1 MFDYIRK
8 ALSPAAPPA
17 LEDALW
23 ARVCAGMPWLGG
35 LSDAQL
41 ARLREQSAGFIASK
55 EWHGAAELTLTDDMV
70 LSIAIQACLP
80 VLHLSPD
87 LYGDFVGV
95 VVYPEGFLIP
105 KVEVDE
111 DGVEHH
117 YIDEAVGEA
126 WPGGPIILSWSDA
139 ASPDRATGFNV
150 VIHEFA
156 HKLDM
161 SDGIDD
167 GIPVFDARFH
177 KHLKRSEFERVMLLA
192 YDTFCD
198 AVDALPED
206 WDEPTVWGLDPYAA
220 THPAEFF
227 AVSVEAMFIA
237 PEHLLENHPAW
248 FDMLSAYLGY
258 RLTDQAIA

>member
-1 MFDYIRK
+1 
-8 ALSPAAPPA
+8 
-17 LEDALW
+17 
-23 ARVCAGMPWLGG
+23 MPWLAG
-35 LSDAQL
+35 LDDSEL
-41 ARLREQSAGFIASK
+41 ATLRDQAARFIAAK
-55 EWHGAAELTLTDDMV
+55 EWHGAADLTLTDDMV
-70 LSIAIQACLP
+70 LSIAVQACLP

-126 WPGGPIILSWSDA
+126 WPGGPVILSWSDV
-139 ASPDRATGFNV
+139 ASADRRSGFNV

-161 SDGIDD
+161 ADGIDD
-167 GIPVFDARFH
+167 GIPVFDRRFH
-177 KHLKRSEFERVMLLA
+177 AQLKRGNFERVMLQA
-192 YDTFCD
+192 YHAFCD
-198 AVDALPED
+198 VVDALPED
-206 WDEPTVWGLDPYAA
+206 WDEPTAWGLDPYAA

-227 AVSVEAMFIA
+227 AVSVEAMFVA
-237 PEHLLENHPAW
+237 PEHLLQNHPVW
-248 FDMLSAYLGY
+248 FEMLAGYLGY
-258 RLTDQAIA
+258 RPADRAGGASTGQKP